1 MTGRRVA
8 TVTDRADALQR
19 ALRTLWQGFGTDALI
34 AIGAGLVLLL
44 DGGDVLSP
52 VFWAGVGVLIV
63 KSVLVSLA
71 SYLQRLRKEPAPLAT
86 PADPNLTDEYHEAI
100 RDGLTIDSGGNI
112 TITQGELTITG
123 DTSLDPDK

>member
-8 TVTDRADALQR
+8 TVTDRADAVQR

-52 VFWAGVGVLIV
+52 VFWGGVGVLII
-63 KSVLVSLA
+63 KSVLVALA
-71 SYLQRLRKEPAPLAT
+71 SYLQRLRAAPKPIT
-86 PADPNLTDEYHEAI
+86 DPNLTDDWHDA
-100 RDGLTIDSGGNI
+100 T
-112 TITQGELTITG
+112 
-123 DTSLDPDK
+123 P

>member
-8 TVTDRADALQR
+8 TVTDRADAVQR

-52 VFWAGVGVLIV
+52 VFWGAVGVLII
-63 KSVLVSLA
+63 KSVLVALA
-71 SYLQRLRKEPAPLAT
+71 SYLQRLRKEPAPLAVT
-86 PADPNLTDEYHEAI
+86 ADPNLTDWHDA
-100 RDGLTIDSGGNI
+100 T
-112 TITQGELTITG
+112 
-123 DTSLDPDK
+123 P